1 MFYSSTLWDNSYKWR
16 IYFAAVPCIPMQLV
30 YNASFSPDG
39 AAFEKPRILTCLP
52 GHWFSVNKY
61 SMVVTCDHNGTWQHL
76 PLGCKGKTLLKEVLS
91 LIPNNNNDTHE
102 ADFQW
107 TIWLVI
113 IEWRLIHSLT

>member
-1 MFYSSTLWDNSYKWR
+1 MIIVVFNNSCYVLFINAMRSFLQMTKP

-76 PLGCKGKTLLKEVLS
+76 PLGCKGKK
-91 LIPNNNNDTHE
+91 
-102 ADFQW
+102 F
-107 TIWLVI
+107 
-113 IEWRLIHSLT
+113 